1 MNQFQTWKSKDGY
14 LWFAM
19 WSNKYRD
26 RDYPPEILSQAAH
39 LDFVK
44 SVNDG
49 LWPYPE
55 LWLYHI
61 PGSAF
66 GDATYVDYDEVNGI
80 AIAGGTIRPGMEA
93 VAEALNSSPAKLL
106 VSHGM
111 DRKET
116 RRDDDDPTVLT
127 RFRSREFSPLPDY
140 AAANELTGFVIGGN
154 MEIQKTVK
162 ERIAAIFGAKAE
174 EIAELLDVTGT
185 EAKELDLESKSQE
198 DEEVKTDT
206 EDKAKVEPKEEAKT
220 PDPVDPPVKTDD
232 KSDEHV
238 ARKEIEEA
246 ITRLSEL
253 VGSTNATMDT
263 AVKSI
268 SESIQT
274 LLTRV
279 SALEDSDEKKIA
291 ELAATT
297 TRASYT
303 SLIDIVNGSSIGNK
317 DTKVD
322 GRSALARDVPKET
335 VVKDSIV
342 RTDNPMMGA
351 AITDIIERGTGV
363 FGQGGNDG

>member
-1 MNQFQTWKSKDGY
+1 MNQFTTWKSKDGY

-44 SVNDG
+44 AVNDG
-49 LWPYPE
+49 LWAYPE
-55 LWLYHI
+55 LWIYHI

-93 VAEALNSSPAKLL
+93 VAEALNSSPVKML

-116 RRDDDDPTVLT
+116 RRDDVDPTVLT

-185 EAKELDLESKSQE
+185 EAKELDLESKE
-198 DEEVKTDT
+198 ADEEVDTDT

-220 PDPVDPPVKTDD
+220 PDPVDPPVETDD
-232 KSDEHV
+232 KGEEQV

-268 SESIQT
+268 SESIQA
-274 LLTRV
+274 LVDRV

-291 ELAATT
+291 DLAATT
-297 TRASYT
+297 PRASYS
-303 SLIDIVNGSSIGNK
+303 SLVDIVNSSCIGNK
-317 DTKVD
+317 DTKID

-335 VVKDSIV
+335 KEADPIV
-342 RTDNPMMGA
+342 HTGHPLLTA
-351 AITDIIERGTGV
+351 ALTDIVERGTAV